1 MGQEIVGL
9 DTPVFVYFFQRNKEY
24 FSRARSVLKAV
35 EDGKV
40 AGVFSAIGMIE
51 LFTGLKKQGRDDLA
65 FHYKAALNIFPH
77 LTVVGGLNEK
87 IVDIA
92 SEFRVRYEI
101 STPDAI
107 HIATAIDSG
116 AKKFI
121 TNDKGLKRIKE
132 ILVELL

>member
-24 FSRARSVLKAV
+24 FSRARNALKAV

-51 LFTGLKKQGRDDLA
+51 LFTGLKKQGRHDLVL
-65 FHYKAALNIFPH
+65 HYKVALSTFPH

-87 IVDIA
+87 IVDLA
-92 SEFRVRYEI
+92 SEFRAQYGI

-107 HIATAIDSG
+107 HIATAIDAG

-132 ILVELL
+132 ISIELL

>member
-24 FSRARSVLKAV
+24 FSRARNALKAV

-51 LFTGLKKQGRDDLA
+51 LFTGLKKQGRHDLVL
-65 FHYKAALNIFPH
+65 HYKAALSTFPN

-87 IVDIA
+87 IVDLA
-92 SEFRVRYEI
+92 SEFRARYGI

-107 HIATAIDSG
+107 HIATAIN
-116 AKKFI
+116 ANAQKFI
-121 TNDKGLKRIKE
+121 TNDKALRKIKE
-132 ILVELL
+132 ISIELL

>member
-1 MGQEIVGL
+1 MGQEIVGF
-9 DTPVFVYFFQRNKEY
+9 DTPVFVYFFQKNKEY
-24 FSRARSVLKAV
+24 FSRARSVLQAV

-40 AGVFSAIGMIE
+40 TGVFSAIGMIE
-51 LFTGLKKQGRDDLA
+51 LLTGLKKQGRDDLA
-65 FHYKAALNIFPH
+65 FHYKAALSTFPH
-77 LTVVGGLNEK
+77 LTIVGGLNER

-92 SEFRVRYEI
+92 SEFRVRYGI

-107 HIATAIDSG
+107 HIATVIDAG

-121 TNDKGLKRIKE
+121 TNDKGLKRVKE

>member
-24 FSRARSVLKAV
+24 FARARIVLKAV
-35 EDGKV
+35 EDGRV

-51 LFTGLKKQGRDDLA
+51 LFTGLKKQGRNDLA

-77 LTVVGGLNEK
+77 LMIVGGINEK

-92 SEFRVRYEI
+92 SDFRVRYGI

-107 HIATAIDSG
+107 HIATAIDAG

>member
-9 DTPVFVYFFQRNKEY
+9 DTPVFVYFFQKNKEY

-35 EDGKV
+35 EDGRV
-40 AGVFSAIGMIE
+40 AGIFSAIGMIE
-51 LFTGLKKQGRDDLA
+51 LFTGLKKQGRDDLVSY
-65 FHYKAALNIFPH
+65 YKAALSTFPN
-77 LTVVGGLNEK
+77 LMIVGSLDEK

-92 SEFRVRYEI
+92 SEFRVRYGI

-107 HIATAIDSG
+107 HIATAIDAG

-121 TNDKGLKRIKE
+121 TNDKGLKRVKD
-132 ILVELL
+132 ILIELL